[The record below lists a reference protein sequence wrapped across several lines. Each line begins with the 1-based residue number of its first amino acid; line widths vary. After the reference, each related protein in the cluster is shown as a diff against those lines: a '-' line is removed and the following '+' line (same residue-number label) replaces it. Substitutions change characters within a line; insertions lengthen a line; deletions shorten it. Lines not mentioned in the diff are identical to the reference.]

1 MKLSS
6 WLLPVS
12 VLVLCLI
19 AILSGMVRASTG
31 TKSVIVTNNTPYTL
45 TSFYASATYSTAS
58 DWTGAPDLLAGATLA
73 PGQSTSI
80 PISDGTSHCHYDLMG
95 ILYGYTQAA
104 YTYAVD
110 SCDGG
115 SWNITVSP

>member
-6 WLLPVS
+6 WLLPI
-12 VLVLCLI
+12 LVIALCMI
-19 AILSGMVRASTG
+19 AIFSGMVRASTR
-31 TKSVIVTNNTPYTL
+31 SVVVTNNTPYTL
-45 TSFYASATYSTAS
+45 SSFYASATYSTAT
-58 DWTGAPDLLAGATLA
+58 DWSGDPDLLAGSTVA
-73 PGQSTSI
+73 PGQTVTI
-80 PISDGTSHCHYDLMG
+80 PISDGSYHCHYDLMG

-115 SWNITVSP
+115 SWNITVTP